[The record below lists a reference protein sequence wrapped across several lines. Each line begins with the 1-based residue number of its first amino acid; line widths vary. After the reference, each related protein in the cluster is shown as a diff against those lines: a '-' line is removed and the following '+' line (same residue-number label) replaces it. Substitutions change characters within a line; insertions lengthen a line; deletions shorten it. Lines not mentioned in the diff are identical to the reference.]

1 MKTRSTT
8 RACRAWQ
15 DRLLDALDAERA
27 GGRDAAAAGELAEHL
42 TRCPGCASEL
52 AALRRTLARLAER
65 PLGEPPADYWPALR
79 ARVLRG
85 LAEETPAT
93 PERAPLPA
101 RLAWGG
107 LAAAAI
113 LLLVAL
119 FWWSQRS
126 PELPGA
132 PRAPIAEG
140 QGPLPGLAALELEL
154 AAGAGELEIL
164 LDESPSLAAEDEDPD
179 QLLEELT
186 VTEMAA
192 LAERLASLRG

>member
-8 RACRAWQ
+8 SACRAWRH
-15 DRLLDALDAERA
+15 RLLDALDAETRGDRESA
-27 GGRDAAAAGELAEHL
+27 DSALAEHL
-42 TRCPGCASEL
+42 MRCPGCASEL
-52 AALRRTLARLAER
+52 AALRRTLARLAEQ
-65 PLGEPPADYWPALR
+65 PAAEPPAEYWSTLR

-85 LAEETPAT
+85 LVEELPAT
-93 PERAPLPA
+93 TQRAPWLP

-113 LLLVAL
+113 LLAAL
-119 FWWSQRS
+119 FWWNQQA

-140 QGPLPGLAALELEL
+140 QGPLPGLESLGMEL
-154 AAGAGELEIL
+154 AVDTGGLATL
-164 LDESPSLAAEDEDPD
+164 LDEGGTLVVEEEDPD
-179 QLLEELT
+179 QLIEELT
-186 VTEMAA
+186 VTEMTE